1 MSDPK
6 QEITSQQIT
15 PERIMGFAFAFAAP
29 LMIEAAIRNRVFDTL
44 ETGAKTIEQVS
55 SETGA
60 SVRGLRILMNGL
72 IALELLA
79 KDETERY
86 SLTPESS
93 VFLVS
98 TKPSFQGGIFR
109 HASSQLIPKWLDI
122 NEIVRIGKPA
132 RVMNEETE
140 GAKFF
145 QEFVEDIFPMS
156 YAGARVLAG
165 ALGVSNTEREV
176 KVLDI
181 AAGSGVWSIALAE
194 ASPRVTVTVVDW
206 VEVIPVTRRITA
218 RHNVSDRYRFI
229 EGNIRTT
236 DFGDGYDIATLGHIL
251 HSEGEERSRQLI
263 RKTFDALAP
272 GGTIVIAEMVTNED
286 RTGPPFSLIFAVN
299 MLVNTEHGDTFSFG
313 EMRAWLEEAGFE
325 DARMLDAPGPSP
337 LILATKPKS

>member
-6 QEITSQQIT
+6 QQIT
-15 PERIMGFAFAFAAP
+15 PERIMGLAFAYSAP
-29 LMIEAAIRNRVFDTL
+29 LMIEAAIRHRVFDTL

-60 SVRGLRILMNGL
+60 SVRGLRALMNGL

-79 KDETERY
+79 KDEAGRY

-93 VFLVS
+93 AFLVS

-109 HASSQLIPKWLDI
+109 HTSNQLIPKWLDL
-122 NEIVRIGKPA
+122 NEIVRVGKPV
-132 RVMNEETE
+132 RVMDEETE

-145 QEFVEDIFPMS
+145 QEFVEDIFPLS
-156 YAGARVLAG
+156 YGAARALAG
-165 ALGVSNTEREV
+165 ALGVSNAEREV
-176 KVLDI
+176 KVLDVG
-181 AAGSGVWSIALAE
+181 AGSGVWSVALAE
-194 ASPRVTVTVVDW
+194 ASPHVTVTALDW
-206 VEVIPVTRRITA
+206 AEVIPVTRRITA

-229 EGNIRTT
+229 EGNIRTA
-236 DFGDGYDIATLGHIL
+236 DFGNGYDVVTLGHIL
-251 HSEGEERSRQLI
+251 HGEGEERSRQLI
-263 RKTFDALAP
+263 RKVFDALAP
-272 GGTIVIAEMVTNED
+272 GGTIVIAEMVANED
-286 RTGPPFSLIFAVN
+286 RTGPPFALIFAVN

-313 EMRAWLEEAGFE
+313 EMSAWLEEAGFE